1 MAIASEEGRLQ
12 QCLNDNINWDLIK
25 PFLEEAKCFSHDELI
40 WHRSKKKRLKSLM
53 KVIAD
58 SDKRKLF
65 VQALERTSHD
75 VGHQRI
81 LETLDAS
88 GEYIYIYIYVY
99 IYIYIYIYNTI
110 ACISNVYV
118 LE

>member
-25 PFLEEAKCFSHDELI
+25 PFLEETKCFSHDELI
-40 WHRSKKKRLKSLM
+40 SIWCRSKKKRLESLM
-53 KVIAD
+53 KKIAD
-58 SDKRKLF
+58 SNKRKLF
-65 VQALERTSHD
+65 VQALKRTSHD

-81 LETLDAS
+81 LETLDAL
-88 GEYIYIYIYVY
+88 GE
-99 IYIYIYIYNTI
+99 YIYNTI
-110 ACISNVYV
+110 TCTSNV